1 MRMLFQRI
9 LGRPQRERRFPCR
22 LSRSSRIGRASVDCR
37 RAAAVRTAM
46 QAAVDS
52 TSLAMAKSA
61 ASLTAAQ
68 LQTNAQD
75 LFQSGPMPPAPDGV
89 VLATSPST
97 WGQPPA
103 RVACRRPKHVA
114 RPAARCGRP

>member
-37 RAAAVRTAM
+37 RAAAVQTAM

-75 LFQSGPMPPAPDGV
+75 LFQSGPMPPPPMVSVNYSTHGR
-89 VLATSPST
+89 LAGWWSARRVPSI
-97 WGQPPA
+97 P
-103 RVACRRPKHVA
+103 C
-114 RPAARCGRP
+114 